1 MRPPAPAVPSEL
13 VERIIHAHQREGIA
27 FAELQQT
34 TAVWPDELSRMI
46 HMLRDQRLIEARADA
61 KLYPR
66 SRRRRKPEP
75 RPTFWARLR
84 AVFAP

>member
-1 MRPPAPAVPSEL
+1 MQPPTPAVPFEL

-27 FAELQQT
+27 FAELQRT
-34 TAVWPDELSRMI
+34 TAVWPDELARMI
-46 HMLRDQRLIEARADA
+46 HMLRDQRLIEARADG

-75 RPTFWARLR
+75 RATIWARLR

>member
-46 HMLRDQRLIEARADA
+46 HMLRDQRLIEARDGR
-61 KLYPR
+61 LYPAQ
-66 SRRRRKPEP
+66 RRRRKKSEP
-75 RPTFWARLR
+75 LPGRWARLMTAWR
-84 AVFAP
+84 G